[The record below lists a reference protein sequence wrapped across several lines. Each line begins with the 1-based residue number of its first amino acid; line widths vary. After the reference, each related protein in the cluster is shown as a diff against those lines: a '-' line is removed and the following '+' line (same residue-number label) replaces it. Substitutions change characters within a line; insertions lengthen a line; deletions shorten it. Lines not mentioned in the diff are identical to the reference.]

1 MPLTFADRAAAGGFT
16 AARADLTRGE
26 RSLSLLLNQRAR
38 RGHFTQH
45 EPYRP
50 EQRMPVKVAALFD
63 AMDGVGFT
71 LFKGTVDL
79 PPMTDRDLVG
89 TAPFTASALIEYR
102 GDAVEF
108 FVVLNP
114 LADLPH
120 LWWGLTNDSAHTT
133 ADQPTAEEIRDIIA
147 AEFDYRIQQP
157 AAVTALDGVAVA

>member
-1 MPLTFADRAAAGGFT
+1 MPVTFAARAAAGGFT
-16 AARADLTRGE
+16 ASRADLARGE

-50 EQRMPVKVAALFD
+50 EQRMPFKVSTLFD
-63 AMDGVGFT
+63 AMDAAGFT
-71 LFKGTVDL
+71 RFKGTVDL

-108 FVVLNP
+108 FAVVNP

-120 LWWGLTNDSAHTT
+120 LWWGLTDNSAYTD
-133 ADQPTAEEIRDIIA
+133 ADQQTAEELRDLIA
-147 AEFDYRIQQP
+147 AEFDFRVHHP
-157 AAVTALDGVAVA
+157 AAAVALDGAAA